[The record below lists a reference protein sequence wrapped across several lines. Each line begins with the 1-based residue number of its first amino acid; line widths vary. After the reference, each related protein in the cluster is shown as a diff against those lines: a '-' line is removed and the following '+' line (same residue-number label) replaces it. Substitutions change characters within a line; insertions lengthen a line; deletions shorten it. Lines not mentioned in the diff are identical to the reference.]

1 MSLREWASE
10 LESGRTQ
17 VYGVGGNR
25 TLDQRIKSQLEKWL
39 PLQKSAPFS
48 LRTSPESPQNPP
60 YFGDSLRDMP
70 LNERRVH
77 IIRTSG
83 QPDAYWARIWRVDIK
98 TVRNARIGESWRE
111 HETPPDTKP
120 RAHRGNWG
128 DLE

>member
-1 MSLREWASE
+1 MSLRGWASE

-39 PLQKSAPFS
+39 PLQKCTTFS
-48 LRTSPESPQNPP
+48 LRTSPISSGNPP
-60 YFGDSLRDMP
+60 YFGDSLRGMS
-70 LNERRVH
+70 LNDRRVH
-77 IIRTSG
+77 IIRVSG
-83 QPDAYWARIWRVDIK
+83 QPDAYWARIWRVHVQTIRMARTGK
-98 TVRNARIGESWRE
+98 TWAA

-128 DLE
+128 DL

>member
-10 LESGRTQ
+10 LESSRTQ

-25 TLDQRIKSQLEKWL
+25 TLDQRIKSQLEKST
-39 PLQKSAPFS
+39 PLQKYAPFS
-48 LRTSPESPQNPP
+48 LRTSPESPQKPP
-60 YFGDSLRDMP
+60 CFGDSLRDMP

-98 TVRNARIGESWRE
+98 TVRNARIGESWRD

-120 RAHRGNWG
+120 RAHRGDWG
-128 DLE
+128 NVE